1 MSISGN
7 FTQPRSDISTQNYF
21 FYLVDVERNIKYPNR
36 ISDDSGMDFR
46 AMLKK
51 KNYGKWDDGEE
62 EPDWSLKPVEKEQPQ
77 LKKVEKVSDESREV
91 GWRAKGAPG

>member
-1 MSISGN
+1 
-7 FTQPRSDISTQNYF
+7 
-21 FYLVDVERNIKYPNR
+21 
-36 ISDDSGMDFR
+36 
-46 AMLKK
+46 MLKK

>member
-1 MSISGN
+1 M
-7 FTQPRSDISTQNYF
+7 
-21 FYLVDVERNIKYPNR
+21 DVERNIKYPNR

-51 KNYGKWDDGEE
+51 KNYGKWDDGDE
-62 EPDWSLKPVEKEQPQ
+62 EPDWGALKAVEKEQPQ

-91 GWRAKGAPG
+91 GWQAKGAPG